1 MLNGIIGLCD
11 MVSLKTLYY
20 GIAKAVNGICDKG
33 YYQDRPASVTD
44 RPDSYIVVSLP
55 SAVYNNELGERGE
68 YNDFSTSVVLEI
80 YVRDLVSANNPNSM
94 DIKTMDE
101 KVSTILKLFPINTKD
116 FKINKPQITLQTSDK
131 SGFHVTFIQAQL
143 NTK

>member
-1 MLNGIIGLCD
+1 

-20 GIAKAVNGICDKG
+20 GIAKAVSGICDNG

-44 RPDSYIVVSLP
+44 KLNSYIVVNLP

-68 YNDFSTSVVLEI
+68 YNDFSTTVVLEV
-80 YVRDLVSANNPNSM
+80 YVRDLVSASNPNGM
-94 DIKTMDE
+94 DIKKMDE
-101 KVSTILKLFPINTKD
+101 KVDAVLKLFPINTKD

>member
-1 MLNGIIGLCD
+1 

-20 GIAKAVNGICDKG
+20 GIAKVVNGICDNG

-44 RPDSYIVVSLP
+44 KLNSYIVINLP

-68 YNDFSTSVVLEI
+68 YNDFSTTVVLEV
-80 YVRDLVSANNPNSM
+80 YVRDLVSASNPNGM
-94 DIKTMDE
+94 DIKKMDE
-101 KVSTILKLFPINTKD
+101 KVDAVLKLFPINTKD
-116 FKINKPQITLQTSDK
+116 FKITKPQIIFQTSDK